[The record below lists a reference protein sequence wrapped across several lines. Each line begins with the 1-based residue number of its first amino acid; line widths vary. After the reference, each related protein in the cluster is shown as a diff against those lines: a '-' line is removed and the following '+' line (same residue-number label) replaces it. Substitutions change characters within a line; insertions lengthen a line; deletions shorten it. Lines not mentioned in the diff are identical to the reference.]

1 MIFDELRVFSFES
14 NMTLKV
20 YNFNHFGLNIILGEK
35 KEENNEANT
44 VGKTTMVESL
54 KYLLAGNLP
63 KDFKNKELLFQKDI
77 FLVLKIFINSKSL
90 FLGRQINNSEKGYIL
105 YSKDFIDNLLVWDEF
120 ESKVYKQKIEQLF
133 FGEDCSNPP
142 FSGLKEY
149 IFRDEK
155 KGFTDIVLSERSSQ
169 QSHMYLAYLCGL
181 PFKTEK
187 EIGEIK
193 KKEKEL
199 RDRIKLIDSISD
211 KIHELRLTEG
221 KLVKKSKE
229 LNQIIKNLDIAKKI
243 NNDANT
249 YRDLKGKIELIQ
261 QKIFQLDQ
269 SKKQY
274 EKNIANLENK
284 LEQIKAFSDIQP
296 FFEQLTGYFP
306 EKITKNYQEISNFY
320 NFMVDNRGK
329 YFKNKIDDIGIE
341 LNELYIEKK
350 NLESMINI
358 STNLIKSKELVSDL
372 TAIMTDINSTNAE
385 LAEVRV
391 KIKTYE
397 QKGELNAEINILK
410 EQILRLTQLKYDEF
424 LSCNDKIGLLTDMFN
439 RLIWEA
445 YGEEGFLE
453 FEFENGTAL
462 NNVTGRIK
470 IKCNIPDEKSHGRW
484 YMKIN
489 MFDLSWFLSGLNSDL
504 PVKFLVHDGSYC
516 KPDRDI
522 KAKLLK
528 YVDSILRSYMSG
540 QYIITINDDELDPE
554 DLGYFKR
561 NGSII
566 AELDRKNND
575 KNRFFGFKY
584 TS

>member
-1 MIFDELRVFSFES
+1 MIFNELRIFSFEL
-14 NMTLKV
+14 NKTLKV
-20 YNFNHFGLNIILGEK
+20 YNFNHFGLNIILGER

-44 VGKTTMVESL
+44 VGKTTMIDSL
-54 KYLLAGNLP
+54 KYLLAGKLP
-63 KDFKNKELLFQKDI
+63 QDFKNKILLSEKDI
-77 FLVLKIFINSKSL
+77 FLVLKVTVDTKSV
-90 FLGRQINNSEKGYIL
+90 FLGRQINNPEKGYIL
-105 YSKDFIDNLLVWDEF
+105 SSQDFIPTLHVWDEY
-120 ESKVYKQKIEQLF
+120 ESKVYKQKIEQLIF
-133 FGEDCSNPP
+133 TEDNLNPS

-155 KGFTDIVLSERSSQ
+155 KGFTDIILGERNSQ

-181 PFKTEK
+181 PFNSEK

-199 RDRIKLIDSISD
+199 RDRIKLIDSIST

-229 LNQIIKNLDIAKKI
+229 LNEIIKNLDIAKKL
-243 NNDANT
+243 NNDAIT
-249 YRDLKGKIELIQ
+249 YRDLKDKLEFVQ
-261 QKIFQLDQ
+261 QKVFRLEQ

-274 EKNIANLENK
+274 EKNIANLQSK
-284 LEQIKAFSDIQP
+284 LEQIKAFSDVKP

-306 EKITKNYQEISNFY
+306 DKITKNYQEISGFY

-329 YFKNKIDDIGIE
+329 YFKNEIKDLENE
-341 LNELYIEKK
+341 LNKLYSEQKD
-350 NLESMINI
+350 LESLINL
-358 STNLIKSKELVSDL
+358 STNLIKSKELVGDL
-372 TAIMTDINSTNAE
+372 SVIMADINTTNAE

-391 KIKTYE
+391 QIKTYE

-410 EQILRLTQLKYDEF
+410 EQLLRLTQLKYDEF
-424 LSCNDKIGLLTDMFN
+424 MSCKDKVDLLSDMFN
-439 RLIWEA
+439 RLMWEA

-453 FEFENGTAL
+453 FQFENGTAL

-489 MFDLSWFLSGLNSDL
+489 MFDLSWFLGGLDSNL
-504 PVKFLVHDGSYC
+504 PVTFLVHDGSYC
-516 KPDRDI
+516 KPDRDK

-528 YVDSILRSYMSG
+528 YVDSILQSNMRG
-540 QYIITINDDELDPE
+540 QYIITINDDELNEE
-554 DLGYFKR
+554 DLEYFRK

-566 AELDRKNND
+566 AELDRKNNN